1 MVLILV
7 PPYLCSAS
15 WFLGV
20 GIHCCS
26 ILPSIGICELKSVF
40 PHWSCSCICHRKE
53 KFASTLAGTQI
64 TWKAVSTWNRA
75 QIFTVT
81 LFKWLELLLLP
92 SSNHINVSCLY
103 IASLE
108 ARNVLCSWMGGWVTT
123 VLHPDNGYHSV
134 LISDLSKHKITQRK
148 ISLE

>member
-15 WFLGV
+15 WFFGV
-20 GIHCCS
+20 GIHWSS

-64 TWKAVSTWNRA
+64 TWKAVSTWNWA

-81 LFKWLELLLLP
+81 LFKWLELFALALFKSHKCFMSLHCQLRSTQCALLLD
-92 SSNHINVSCLY
+92 
-103 IASLE
+103 
-108 ARNVLCSWMGGWVTT
+108 GWVGNNSAPSR
-123 VLHPDNGYHSV
+123 LWLSFGADKW
-134 LISDLSKHKITQRK
+134 LIKTQNDSKK